1 MGHCVNL
8 AQGKAER
15 QVSIQPITVANGRYH
30 HLSLPTARFPDARWI
45 APRYNPYM
53 TSASPNYSFSD
64 QFYAGARACIPVVI
78 SVAAYGVVW
87 GVLARGAGLSLLE
100 VVLMS
105 ALVFAG
111 SAQFVA
117 LDLWTTVPASL
128 PIGALIL
135 AALIVNLRYLL
146 LTATLRPL
154 FGPHEQIKGALV
166 MGIVS
171 DETWAITVGEMAK
184 GRGTLAFLL
193 GGGVL
198 AYVCWLATTVIG
210 HTLGSAIDDPT
221 KYGLDFAFTATFLAL
236 LLGMWK
242 GKGDLIPWLVAALA
256 AIISAK
262 LIPGSWYILIGG
274 IVGSLAGAMSDRIRN
289 VD

>member
-1 MGHCVNL
+1 M
-8 AQGKAER
+8 
-15 QVSIQPITVANGRYH
+15 S
-30 HLSLPTARFPDARWI
+30 TAA
-45 APRYNPYM
+45 APYR
-53 TSASPNYSFSD
+53 FSD

-87 GVLARGAGLSLLE
+87 GVLARGAGVSLLE
-100 VVLMS
+100 VIMMS
-105 ALVFAG
+105 GLVFAG

-117 LDLWTTVPASL
+117 LDLWSTTPATL
-128 PIGALIL
+128 PIGPLIL
-135 AALIVNLRYLL
+135 AALIINLRYLL

-154 FGPHEQIKGALV
+154 FRPDQQVKGALT
-166 MGIVS
+166 MFIVS
-171 DETWAITVGEMAK
+171 DETWAITVGAMAK
-184 GRGTLAFLL
+184 GRGTAAFLL

-198 AYVCWLATTVIG
+198 AYTTWMATTVIG
-210 HTLGSAIDDPT
+210 HTLGSAIDDPRT
-221 KYGLDFAFTATFLAL
+221 YGLDFAFTATFLAL

-242 GKGDLIPWLVAALA
+242 GRGDILPWLVAALA

-274 IVGSLAGAMSDRIRN
+274 IVGSLAGAIADKVRH